1 MSLVEDAVVARYD
14 RDILRAFASQLSVKH
29 VRKFDGERDVLTAYD
44 FSNEAVELEFEDG
57 SKVLFKYAFIVEGD
71 EYYGVFTEHCGYHC
85 IYKRS
90 IVEVKIFYTGTRKK
104 PKYLKK
110 KEPD

>member
-1 MSLVEDAVVARYD
+1 MSLKEVAVID
-14 RDILRAFASQLSVKH
+14 RHDREIVKLFAPQLSVKL
-29 VRKFDGERDVLTAYD
+29 RREMDGERDLTAYD

-57 SKVLFKYAFIVEGD
+57 SKVLFNYAFIVEGD
-71 EYYGVFTEHCGYHC
+71 TGYGVFTEHCGYYC
-85 IYKRS
+85 IYEPS
-90 IVEVKIFYTGTRKK
+90 IVEVKIIYPDKRKK